1 MTKRKNILDNSI
13 TVLKLDI
20 KELTRMVEN
29 QYNQV
34 IEAIMKND
42 SKIALEVIENDQEI
56 NELAEDIDL
65 ETLIVIARYQPVA
78 SDLRRVMTINKLAY
92 ELERIADY
100 AKSIARYVITGH
112 EKNVI
117 EGPSIITNFE
127 QMFHTIFEMLETNLK
142 AFENEDKELARQ
154 ALLMDQ
160 KIDDAYKENFET
172 LLARFKE
179 EKRDDVQ
186 HMISMALIL
195 NKQIERA
202 GDHLTNISE
211 QILYL
216 IKGKRY
222 YVDEFIE
229 KRWDILL

>member
-1 MTKRKNILDNSI
+1 MTNRKNILDDSI

-20 KELTRMVEN
+20 KKLIEMVEN
-29 QYNQV
+29 QYNLV
-34 IEAIMKND
+34 IDAIKKND
-42 SKIALEVIENDQEI
+42 SSLALEVIQYDQEI
-56 NELAEDIDL
+56 NDLAEDIDL
-65 ETLIVIARYQPVA
+65 ETLVVIARYQPVA

-100 AKSIARYVITGH
+100 AKNIAGYVITGN
-112 EKNVI
+112 EKQVI
-117 EGPSIITNFE
+117 ESPNIITNFE
-127 QMFHTIFEMLETNLK
+127 TMFHTIFEMLETNLA
-142 AFENEDKELARQ
+142 AFEKEDKELARK
-154 ALLMDQ
+154 ALLLDQ
-160 KIDDAYKENFET
+160 QIDDAYKQNFDE
-172 LLARFKE
+172 LLGRFKQASN
-179 EKRDDVQ
+179 DDVQ

-222 YVDEFIE
+222 YADEFID
-229 KRWDILL
+229 KGWDVLL